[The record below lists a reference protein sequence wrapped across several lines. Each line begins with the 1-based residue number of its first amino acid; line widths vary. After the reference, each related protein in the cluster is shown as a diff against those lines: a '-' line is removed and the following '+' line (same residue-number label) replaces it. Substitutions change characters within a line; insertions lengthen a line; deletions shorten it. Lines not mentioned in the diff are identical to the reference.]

1 MATAP
6 TGTGEPRESR
16 EHERTGK
23 QIVIVD
29 LDEAQSSQQVRRL
42 RRGKGKLVH
51 RVERI
56 ISDLIE
62 AGTIKATA
70 QPVVLVVREFPSL
83 RPLEDEEEDED
94 DDD

>member
-1 MATAP
+1 MATAA